1 MRRALELARRGEGKV
16 HPNPMVGAVV
26 VKRGR
31 VIGEGA
37 HERFGGPHAE
47 VHALRQAGR
56 AAAGATLYVTLE
68 PCAHFGKT
76 PPCTDL
82 ILSQKIKRVVVASRD
97 PNPLVAGRGLAKL
110 RKTGVR
116 VVTGV
121 LEREARDLNRAYFHW
136 VRTKRPYVV
145 VKVAQSL
152 DGRIAARPGEPRWI
166 TGPAARKLGHG
177 LRAAS
182 DAVLIGVRTA
192 LIDDPRL
199 DARFGKKG
207 AAPVKIV
214 LDSRLRTPADAKLF
228 SSKGAV
234 LLATTRKAAV
244 ARRARYQGKAEVLMM
259 PHKNGKVDLLV
270 LLRLL
275 GKRGIVQVLIEGGAE
290 VIADAFARGAVNEAY
305 IFIAPKVLGGRLARV
320 DILRR
325 LSHLKKLDIVPI
337 GRDVLAHGVL

>member
-37 HERFGGPHAE
+37 HARFGGPHAE
-47 VHALRQAGR
+47 VHALRQARR

-82 ILSQKIKRVVVASRD
+82 ILSQKIKRVVVASHD
-97 PNPLVAGRGLAKL
+97 PHPLVAGRGLAKL
-110 RKTGVR
+110 RKAGVR

-121 LEREARDLNRAYFHW
+121 LEPEARSLNRAYFHW

-145 VKVAQSL
+145 VKIAQSL
-152 DGRIAARPGEPRWI
+152 DGRIAAGPGGPRWI

-192 LIDDPRL
+192 IADDPRL
-199 DARFGKKG
+199 DVRFGKKG
-207 AAPVKIV
+207 AAPAKVV

-228 SSKGAV
+228 SSKGGV
-234 LLATTRKAAV
+234 LLATTRKAAA
-244 ARRARYQGKAEVLMM
+244 ARRARYQAKAEVLTM
-259 PHKNGKVDLLV
+259 PQKNGKVDLLA

-275 GKRGIVQVLIEGGAE
+275 GKRGFVQVLVEGGAE
-290 VIADAFARGAVNEAY
+290 VVADAFARGAVNEAY
-305 IFIAPKVLGGRLARV
+305 VFIAPKVLGGRGARV
-320 DILRR
+320 DVLRK
-325 LSHLKKLDIVPI
+325 LSHLKKLDIIPV
-337 GRDVLAHGVL
+337 GGDVLAHGVL